1 MKESQ
6 QLSFEDM
13 EDMRIIEA
21 VLFMAPEPMQASDF
35 IAYLP
40 HRNEIDVASLL
51 SRLSSD
57 YQGRGVELFRAGQ
70 TYAFRTA
77 GDLGEKLTAER
88 IEHKKLS
95 RAAMEVLSVIAYHQ
109 PVTRAEIEAIRGVA
123 TGKGTLD
130 QLLEMGWIK
139 TGRRR
144 EAPGRPVTWISTP
157 AFLDHFGLAS
167 IVDLPGLDEL
177 KAAGLLDRRP
187 AANVM
192 NEITGELFDDDDGG
206 SDAADHGDDEAA

>member
-192 NEITGELFDDDDGG
+192 NEITGELFDDDDGS